1 MNDNKWSLTIGK
13 NNKADYLSMTLGVIK
28 MWSGWGT
35 SYISPIDDHPDSN
48 FILDRLSLS
57 ISPGS

>member
-1 MNDNKWSLTIGK
+1 MTINGSWQYK
-13 NNKADYLSMTLGVIK
+13 TITDYLSMTLGVIK
-28 MWSGWGT
+28 MWRGWGT
-35 SYISPIDDHPDSN
+35 SYINPIDDHPDSN

>member
-1 MNDNKWSLTIGK
+1 
-13 NNKADYLSMTLGVIK
+13 MTLGVIK

-35 SYISPIDDHPDSN
+35 SYINPIDDHPDSN